1 MIIIDNRDYYIDC
14 IQNISQGEGAH
25 YPILKNREGLECH
38 CSVDINTKMGN
49 YQQVSCWKE
58 GGLLLEGLLHR
69 YYHLNVYN
77 ASDIN
82 DDELA
87 SSKNQFNPIQHQRIP
102 FGSESNDLNLFET
115 FFKKLRA

>member
-1 MIIIDNRDYYIDC
+1 
-14 IQNISQGEGAH
+14 
-25 YPILKNREGLECH
+25 
-38 CSVDINTKMGN
+38 MGN

-87 SSKNQFNPIQHQRIP
+87 SSKNQFNPI
-102 FGSESNDLNLFET
+102 
-115 FFKKLRA
+115 